1 MIDGNLPAN
10 ILLGGNNCSMKPL
23 KFEVFEHQL
32 LVTSSHDGWA
42 VYYLGAEGKKR
53 PATDIVVP

>member
-1 MIDGNLPAN
+1 
-10 ILLGGNNCSMKPL
+10 MKPL